1 MEIHAYPSL
10 VFIQKLSIIAAPP
23 PLFFLGQVTIELS
36 SFGDPVH
43 HAGRGRTRSFGADGG
58 VSGAMA
64 DLYVV
69 EPGQAGTVCEGGEG
83 VGTEPLPDEVL
94 SGDSST
100 EC

>member
-1 MEIHAYPSL
+1 
-10 VFIQKLSIIAAPP
+10 
-23 PLFFLGQVTIELS
+23 
-36 SFGDPVH
+36 
-43 HAGRGRTRSFGADGG
+43 
-58 VSGAMA
+58 MA

-83 VGTEPLPDEVL
+83 VGTEPLPGEVL

>member
-1 MEIHAYPSL
+1 MFITFLKKMEIHAYPSL
-10 VFIQKLSIIAAPP
+10 VFIQKLSIIAAP
-23 PLFFLGQVTIELS
+23 LFFFRSSQPSWLTIELS
-36 SFGDPVH
+36 FFGDPVH

-83 VGTEPLPDEVL
+83 VGT
-94 SGDSST
+94 
-100 EC
+100 